1 MKRIRNARTKPDAR
15 HQSARSSSKKLKS
28 PQGDEAPESKPIAS
42 GADWLEQF
50 RARLEEKLLAWQN
63 RPTLHPSYFDDT
75 ERAAE
80 LASNFGSAARFE
92 SVKELVAAF
101 QKKPTLENYLRFR
114 RGVPDAELEIE
125 SFADI
130 EVMEGLK
137 TDLEKHKI
145 DMNLIYG
152 TLDAFEPDID
162 ELSLR
167 LMELLIA
174 RDKLP
179 KSGPG
184 HIDKRRNAIS
194 DTFVNY
200 LIAGILEAFE
210 SNKRPV
216 LIPTSLIVLVR
227 DRLCGSDPDLHREYL
242 AREKDKELR
251 SKIEDA
257 VVGQKDKKISLR
269 KLASIIGVSKN
280 RVARLLDKPDF
291 QNWLNMLRH
300 HALSIKRSSGK
311 PK

>member
-15 HQSARSSSKKLKS
+15 NQSARSSSKKLKS
-28 PQGDEAPESKPIAS
+28 PQGDEAPEFKPIAS

-50 RARLEEKLLAWQN
+50 TARLEEKFLAWQN

-125 SFADI
+125 SFAEI
-130 EVMEGLK
+130 EAITELK
-137 TDLEKHKI
+137 NDLEKHKI

-174 RDKLP
+174 
-179 KSGPG
+179 
-184 HIDKRRNAIS
+184 KRQAP
-194 DTFVNY
+194 
-200 LIAGILEAFE
+200 E
-210 SNKRPV
+210 KR
-216 LIPTSLIVLVR
+216 TR
-227 DRLCGSDPDLHREYL
+227 AY
-242 AREKDKELR
+242 
-251 SKIEDA
+251 
-257 VVGQKDKKISLR
+257 
-269 KLASIIGVSKN
+269 
-280 RVARLLDKPDF
+280 
-291 QNWLNMLRH
+291 
-300 HALSIKRSSGK
+300 
-311 PK
+311 